1 MGMLGRL
8 WRREKLGVAVGRRRE
23 EGRATGETEVIGAVQ
38 VRREAGIV
46 RVGREVVVIEMEGIA
61 GKETVTPGIEMV
73 KGTWDHLLQVGVP
86 PGGVS
91 TLMQGTEIQK
101 DGEERRKKRRTK
113 VLYLIVWK
121 KMRS

>member
-1 MGMLGRL
+1 MGGR
-8 WRREKLGVAVGRRRE
+8 KRE
-23 EGRATGETEVIGAVQ
+23 EGRATGETEVMGAVQ
-38 VRREAGIV
+38 VRREAGTV
-46 RVGREVVVIEMEGIA
+46 RVEREVVVIEMEGIA

-73 KGTWDHLLQVGVP
+73 KEIWDHLLPAGVL

-91 TLMQGTEIQK
+91 TLMQVTGILK
-101 DGEERRKKRRTK
+101 DGEERRKRRRTK